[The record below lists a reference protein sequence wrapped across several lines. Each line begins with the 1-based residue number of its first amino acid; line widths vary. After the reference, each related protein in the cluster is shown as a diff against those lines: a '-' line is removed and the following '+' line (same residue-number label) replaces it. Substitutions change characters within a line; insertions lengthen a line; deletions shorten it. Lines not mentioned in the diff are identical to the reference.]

1 MLGLIVGE
9 SSLPN
14 YVINKLLKKNIE
26 FLILDL
32 TKSNIYKRYKNSYSL
47 KITELGKAISILK
60 KNNCKNVIFIG
71 KVERPDISLL
81 KFDTKALFYL
91 PRLFS
96 AFKKGDGNILK
107 EIIKIFK
114 ENKLNVV
121 NSMKF
126 TPELIFKDKSINK
139 LKINNADKS
148 SISKGVKIIKSLSK
162 FDIGQSVVINNGYV
176 LAIEGPEGTDETIK
190 RSLHLSKKYK
200 LKNKSILIKFPK
212 ANQDLR
218 IDLPTIGFDTI
229 KNCIKANIKGIAVKR
244 SQNIILDKDKIINL
258 VKKNNFFI
266 IYIFNF
272 IKNTI

>member
-139 LKINNADKS
+139 LKINNTDKS
-148 SISKGVKIIKSLSK
+148 SISKGVKIIESLSK
-162 FDIGQSVVINNGYV
+162 FDVGQSVVINDGYV

-218 IDLPTIGFDTI
+218 IDLPTIGFNTI
-229 KNCIKANIKGIAVKR
+229 KNCIKSNIKGIAVKR

-258 VKKNNFFI
+258 AKKNNFFI
-266 IYIFNF
+266 ISI
-272 IKNTI
+272 

>member
-14 YVINKLLKKNIE
+14 FVINKLLRKNID

-32 TKSNIYKRYKNSYSL
+32 TKSNIYKKYKNSHSL

-81 KFDTKALFYL
+81 KFDRKALFYL

-139 LKINNADKS
+139 LKINNTDKS

-244 SQNIILDKDKIINL
+244 SQNIILDKDKIKNL

-266 IYIFNF
+266 ISI
-272 IKNTI
+272 

>member
-14 YVINKLLKKNIE
+14 FVINKLLKKNIE

-32 TKSNIYKRYKNSYSL
+32 TKSYIYKRYKNSYSL

-139 LKINNADKS
+139 LKINNTDKS

-266 IYIFNF
+266 ISI
-272 IKNTI
+272 

>member
-32 TKSNIYKRYKNSYSL
+32 TKSYIYKRYKNSYSL

-71 KVERPDISLL
+71 KVERPDIYSL

-114 ENKLNVV
+114 ENELNVV

-139 LKINNADKS
+139 LKINNTDKS

-190 RSLHLSKKYK
+190 RSLYLSKKYK

-212 ANQDLR
+212 TNQDLR

-266 IYIFNF
+266 ISI
-272 IKNTI
+272 

>member
-9 SSLPN
+9 SSLPK

-32 TKSNIYKRYKNSYSL
+32 TKSNIYKKYKNSYSL
-47 KITELGKAISILK
+47 NISELGKAISILK

-139 LKINNADKS
+139 LKINNTDKS

-190 RSLHLSKKYK
+190 RSLYLSKKYK

-266 IYIFNF
+266 ISI
-272 IKNTI
+272 

>member
-1 MLGLIVGE
+1 
-9 SSLPN
+9 
-14 YVINKLLKKNIE
+14 
-26 FLILDL
+26 
-32 TKSNIYKRYKNSYSL
+32 L
-47 KITELGKAISILK
+47 KITELGKAISVLK

-71 KVERPDISLL
+71 KVERPEISLL
-81 KFDTKALFYL
+81 KFDRKALFYL

-114 ENKLNVV
+114 ENKLNIV

-126 TPELIFKDKSINK
+126 TPELVFNDKSINK
-139 LKINNADKS
+139 VIINNTDKS
-148 SISKGVKIIKSLSK
+148 TISKGVKIIKSLSK

-190 RSLHLSKKYK
+190 RSLYLSKKYK
-200 LKNKSILIKFPK
+200 LKNKSILVKFPK

-218 IDLPTIGFDTI
+218 IDLPTIGLDTI

-266 IYIFNF
+266 ISI
-272 IKNTI
+272 

>member
-14 YVINKLLKKNIE
+14 FVINKLLKKNIE

-32 TKSNIYKRYKNSYSL
+32 TKSYIYKRYKNSYSL

-81 KFDTKALFYL
+81 KFDRKALFYL

-139 LKINNADKS
+139 LKINNTDKS

-200 LKNKSILIKFPK
+200 LKNKSILVKFPK

-266 IYIFNF
+266 ISI
-272 IKNTI
+272 

>member
-139 LKINNADKS
+139 LKINNTDKS

-258 VKKNNFFI
+258 TKKNNFFI
-266 IYIFNF
+266 ISL
-272 IKNTI
+272 

>member
-139 LKINNADKS
+139 LNINNTDKS

-258 VKKNNFFI
+258 AKKNNFFI
-266 IYIFNF
+266 ISI
-272 IKNTI
+272 

>member
-81 KFDTKALFYL
+81 KFDRKALFYL

-139 LKINNADKS
+139 LKINNTDKS

-190 RSLHLSKKYK
+190 RSLHLLKKYK
-200 LKNKSILIKFPK
+200 LKNKSILVKFPK

-266 IYIFNF
+266 ISI
-272 IKNTI
+272 

>member
-81 KFDTKALFYL
+81 KFDRKALFYL

-139 LKINNADKS
+139 LKINNTDKS

-266 IYIFNF
+266 ISI
-272 IKNTI
+272 

>member
-32 TKSNIYKRYKNSYSL
+32 TKSNIYKKYKNSYSL

-139 LKINNADKS
+139 LKINNTDKS

-244 SQNIILDKDKIINL
+244 SHNIILDKDKIINL

-266 IYIFNF
+266 ISI
-272 IKNTI
+272 

>member
-14 YVINKLLKKNIE
+14 FVINKLLKKNIE

-32 TKSNIYKRYKNSYSL
+32 TKSYIYKRYKNSYSL

-139 LKINNADKS
+139 LKINNTDKS

-200 LKNKSILIKFPK
+200 LKNKSILVKFPK

-229 KNCIKANIKGIAVKR
+229 KNCIKANIKGIALKR

-266 IYIFNF
+266 ISI
-272 IKNTI
+272 

>member
-32 TKSNIYKRYKNSYSL
+32 TKSYIYKRYKNSYSL

-139 LKINNADKS
+139 LKINNSDKS

-200 LKNKSILIKFPK
+200 LKNKSILVKFPK

-266 IYIFNF
+266 ISI
-272 IKNTI
+272 

>member
-32 TKSNIYKRYKNSYSL
+32 TKSNIYKKYKNSYSL

-81 KFDTKALFYL
+81 KFDRKALFYL

-139 LKINNADKS
+139 LKINNTDKS

-200 LKNKSILIKFPK
+200 LKNKSILVKFPK

-258 VKKNNFFI
+258 AKKNNFFI
-266 IYIFNF
+266 ISI
-272 IKNTI
+272 

>member
-9 SSLPN
+9 SRLPN
-14 YVINKLLKKNIE
+14 FVINKLLKKNVE

-32 TKSNIYKRYKNSYSL
+32 TKSNIYKKYKNSYSL
-47 KITELGKAISILK
+47 KITELGKAISVLK
-60 KNNCKNVIFIG
+60 KNNCKNVIFLG
-71 KVERPDISLL
+71 KVERPEISLL
-81 KFDTKALFYL
+81 KFDRKALFYL

-139 LKINNADKS
+139 VKINNTDKI
-148 SISKGVKIIKSLSK
+148 SIFKGVRIIKSLSK

-190 RSLHLSKKYK
+190 RSLHLSKKFK
-200 LKNKSILIKFPK
+200 LKNKSILVKFPK

-244 SQNIILDKDKIINL
+244 AQNIFLDKDKIISL

-266 IYIFNF
+266 ISI
-272 IKNTI
+272 

>member
-9 SSLPN
+9 SSLPSF
-14 YVINKLLKKNIE
+14 VINKLLRKNVE

-32 TKSNIYKRYKNSYSL
+32 TKSNIYKKYKNSYSL
-47 KITELGKAISILK
+47 KITELGKAISLLK
-60 KNNCKNVIFIG
+60 KNNCKNVILIG
-71 KVERPDISLL
+71 KVKRPEISLL
-81 KFDTKALFYL
+81 KFDRKALFYF

-107 EIIKIFK
+107 EIIKIFR
-114 ENKLNVV
+114 ENKINVV

-139 LKINNADKS
+139 VKINNTDKS
-148 SISKGVKIIKSLSK
+148 SISKGVRIIKSLSK

-190 RSLHLSKKYK
+190 RSLHLSKKYN
-200 LKNKSILIKFPK
+200 LKNKSILVKFPK

-229 KNCIKANIKGIAVKR
+229 KKCIKANIKGIAVKR

-266 IYIFNF
+266 ISI
-272 IKNTI
+272 

>member
-9 SSLPN
+9 SDLPRFL
-14 YVINKLLKKNIE
+14 INKLLKKNLE

-32 TKSNIYKRYKNSYSL
+32 TKSNIYKKYKNSYSL

-60 KNNCKNVIFIG
+60 KNKCKNIIFIG
-71 KVERPDISLL
+71 KVKRPEISLL
-81 KFDTKALFYL
+81 KFDRKTLFYL
-91 PRLFS
+91 PRLFT

-114 ENKLNVV
+114 EHKISVV

-126 TPELIFKDKSINK
+126 TPELIFQEKSINK
-139 LKINNADKS
+139 VTINNSDKN
-148 SISKGVKIIKSLSK
+148 SITKGVNIIKSLSK
-162 FDIGQSVVINNGYV
+162 FDIGQSVVVNNGYV

-190 RSLHLSKKYK
+190 RSSHLSKKYK
-200 LKNKSILIKFPK
+200 LKDKSILIKFPK

-218 IDLPTIGFDTI
+218 VDLPTIGLDTI

-244 SQNIILDKDKIINL
+244 SQNIILNKDKIINL
-258 VKKNNFFI
+258 TKKNNFFI
-266 IYIFNF
+266 ISL
-272 IKNTI
+272 